1 MLTVFVLN
9 RITPDA
15 VEMVQ
20 AFKKEPSGE
29 TLATLINDN
38 DVEVLARLQA
48 GHLVKTNNGVMYGM
62 VTEQML

>member
-9 RITPDA
+9 RITPSA